1 MTEKFLT
8 RMGDGERVSLT
19 AAEIREDL
27 EAGNQDAADR
37 GKIPAL
43 SADEIDQLFAIVT
56 DPNRITGVKP
66 GNEVITTD
74 DGGPNMIVCDKPDG
88 GVGLPMG
95 YHNAVLA
102 FERLCC
108 ADTIGVGHYD
118 YSCKPVKS
126 LINYEKQ
133 RYYMYSQAVTAPL
146 IYGTQPN
153 LGVYFKPDGPFPNAT
168 ELIPEGKIEEG
179 QRAQEAAA
187 EALIEDLIYIAK
199 ELYSAG
205 CDGFN
210 FDTCG
215 SAGDADFYA
224 SLKAVEAIKKIA
236 PDMAVEMGMASEFI
250 LGMHSEIEY
259 QGKRLA
265 GMYPTEQVKVVEAA
279 GADIFGMAVNVN
291 TSESFPWNLARAVTF
306 LKATVEVASIP
317 VHPNVGMGVC
327 GVPML
332 EVPPIDCV
340 TRASKALVEI
350 GKADGL

>member
-19 AAEIREDL
+19 AEEIREDL

-37 GKIPAL
+37 GNIPAL
-43 SADEIDQLFAIVT
+43 SSDELDQLFAIVT
-56 DPNRITGVKP
+56 DPNRITAVRP
-66 GNEVITTD
+66 GREVITTD
-74 DGGPNMIVCDKPDG
+74 DGGANMIVCDKPDG

-118 YSCKPVKS
+118 YSCKPVKA

-133 RYYMYSQAVTAPL
+133 RYYMYSQAATIPL

-153 LGVYFKPDGPFPNAT
+153 LGVYFQPDGPFPNAT
-168 ELIPEGKIEEG
+168 ELIPAGKIKEG
-179 QRAQEAAA
+179 QQAQEAAA

-199 ELYSAG
+199 ELYDAG

-210 FDTCG
+210 FDTCA

-224 SLKAVEAIKKIA
+224 SLTAVEALKEKA
-236 PDMAVEMGMASEFI
+236 PDMAVEVGMASEFV

-259 QGKRLA
+259 KGTRLA
-265 GMYPTEQVKVVEAA
+265 GMYPTEQVKVVEEA

-306 LKATVEVASIP
+306 LKATVEVANIP

-332 EVPPIDCV
+332 SVPPIDCV

>member
-108 ADTIGVGHYD
+108 ADTIGVGHYV

-187 EALIEDLIYIAK
+187 EALTEDLIYIAK

-205 CDGFN
+205 
-210 FDTCG
+210 
-215 SAGDADFYA
+215 
-224 SLKAVEAIKKIA
+224 
-236 PDMAVEMGMASEFI
+236 
-250 LGMHSEIEY
+250 
-259 QGKRLA
+259 
-265 GMYPTEQVKVVEAA
+265 
-279 GADIFGMAVNVN
+279 
-291 TSESFPWNLARAVTF
+291 
-306 LKATVEVASIP
+306 
-317 VHPNVGMGVC
+317 
-327 GVPML
+327 
-332 EVPPIDCV
+332 
-340 TRASKALVEI
+340 
-350 GKADGL
+350 